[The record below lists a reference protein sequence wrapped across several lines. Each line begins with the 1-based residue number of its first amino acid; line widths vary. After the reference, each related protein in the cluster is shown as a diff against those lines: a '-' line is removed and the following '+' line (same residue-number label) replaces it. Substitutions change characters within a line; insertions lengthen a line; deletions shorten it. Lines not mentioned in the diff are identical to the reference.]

1 MISQS
6 ALRGDLEAHQ
16 QQLEELKV
24 GGGVM
29 MFWISVWSAVAH
41 WVVCVCLR
49 SSAVS

>member
-24 GGGVM
+24 GGVVM
-29 MFWISVWSAVAH
+29 IFCISVSSAVAH
-41 WVVCVCLR
+41 WVVFVCI
-49 SSAVS
+49 SDPVQ